1 MNVLSLKLMNYRNYE
16 QVQLQFHAEAIHCF
30 RGENAQGKTN
40 LMESLFF
47 LSHLHS
53 FRTQQDEA
61 LILKGQPLC
70 MVEAKVD
77 QQDLR
82 VILQGGKKSLFAY
95 KDPVLTYS
103 NFVGRLNA
111 VLFCPDDLYLFQQ
124 PPKIKRQLLDMEL
137 VKLSKTYTAKLSH
150 YHLLLKQRNAL
161 LKKDKIDEVL
171 LMTYT
176 QMMVEDQLVIHQ
188 QRKRFLKQWLHLA
201 NQYFPSFSNQQLKI
215 EANLISSL
223 TDLDQEACLMLYQQ
237 HRQRDQ
243 MMKTTTIGIHR
254 DDVEFLLDH
263 QPILQHASQGQ
274 KRSFMLAL
282 KMSLCSLIFQQT
294 GQSPIL
300 LLDDVFSEL
309 DSFHQQQLLKL
320 LPTHLQTFITT
331 AQPIPKEWFQHRTV
345 YTYDIQQGTIKEANH
360 AG

>member
-1 MNVLSLKLMNYRNYE
+1 MNVLSLRLINYRNYE
-16 QVQLQFHAEAIHCF
+16 QVQLRFHAGAIHCF

-61 LILKGQPLC
+61 LILHGQSLC
-70 MVEAKVD
+70 MVEARVD

-82 VILQGGKKSLFAY
+82 VVLQGGKKSLFAY

-124 PPKIKRQLLDMEL
+124 PPKMRRQLLDMEL

-150 YHLLLKQRNAL
+150 YQSLLKQRNAL
-161 LKKDKIDEVL
+161 LKKDKIDEL
-171 LMTYT
+171 LLNTYT
-176 QMMVEDQLVIHQ
+176 QMMIDDQLVIHQ
-188 QRKRFLKQWLHLA
+188 QRQRFLKEWLHLA
-201 NQYFPSFSNQQLKI
+201 NQYFPSFSGQQLTI
-215 EANLISSL
+215 EARLVSTL
-223 TDLDQEACLMLYQQ
+223 TDCDKQACLQLYQQ
-237 HRQRDQ
+237 HLQRDQ

-254 DDVEFLLDH
+254 DDIEFMLDH
-263 QPILQHASQGQ
+263 KPILQHASQGQ

-294 GQSPIL
+294 GQSPVL

-309 DSFHQQQLLKL
+309 DAFHQKQLLKL
-320 LPTHLQTFITT
+320 LPSNLQTFITT
-331 AQPIPKEWFQHRTV
+331 AQPIPKEWFLHRTV

-360 AG
+360 A